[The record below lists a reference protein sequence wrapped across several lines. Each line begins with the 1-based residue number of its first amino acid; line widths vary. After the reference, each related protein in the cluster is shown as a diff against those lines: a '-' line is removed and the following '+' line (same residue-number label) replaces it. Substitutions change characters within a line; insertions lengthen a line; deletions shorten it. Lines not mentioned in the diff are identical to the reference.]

1 MVCVNVNVTC
11 GFSRDRV
18 VALTRLLCRVTPK
31 VAKLHGCEP
40 NVKVPD
46 YSDGTCIHHGT
57 NAWNLIWGIR
67 RSPES
72 GDPMWGSL
80 RRLGWMGF
88 PGGKAS

>member
-31 VAKLHGCEP
+31 VAKLRGCEP

-46 YSDGTCIHHGT
+46 YSDGIHHGT
-57 NAWNLIWGIR
+57 RQGDAGEPNGGDLSAVWGEGD
-67 RSPES
+67 SQGES
-72 GDPMWGSL
+72 
-80 RRLGWMGF
+80 
-88 PGGKAS
+88 